1 MKTKWIYGYN
11 FTSTANSKF
20 SPEKLK
26 LLNLFT
32 MMDSKKDQ
40 MVSSFPGD
48 KLSTLPIQG
57 TSEISTVEE
66 RSHFASA
73 HLKII
78 R

>member
-11 FTSTANSKF
+11 FISTANSKF

-57 TSEISTVEE
+57 TSEICTVEE
-66 RSHFASA
+66 RSHIANANA
-73 HLKII
+73 H
-78 R
+78 

>member
-48 KLSTLPIQG
+48 KLSTLPMQG

-66 RSHFASA
+66 RSHISNANA
-73 HLKII
+73 H
-78 R
+78 

>member
-11 FTSTANSKF
+11 FISTANSKF

-66 RSHFASA
+66 RSHITNANA
-73 HLKII
+73 H
-78 R
+78 

>member
-48 KLSTLPIQG
+48 KFSTLPNYAW
-57 TSEISTVEE
+57 
-66 RSHFASA
+66 H
-73 HLKII
+73 I
-78 R
+78 RDLYS

>member
-1 MKTKWIYGYN
+1 MGITLP
-11 FTSTANSKF
+11 ALQNSKF

-26 LLNLFT
+26 LLNLFM

-48 KLSTLPIQG
+48 KLSTLPMQG

-66 RSHFASA
+66 RSHIANANA
-73 HLKII
+73 H
-78 R
+78 

>member
-40 MVSSFPGD
+40 MVSSFPGY
-48 KLSTLPIQG
+48 KLSTLPIQD

-66 RSHFASA
+66 RSHIANANA
-73 HLKII
+73 H
-78 R
+78 

>member
-40 MVSSFPGD
+40 MVSSFPSD
-48 KLSTLPIQG
+48 KLSTLPMRG

-66 RSHFASA
+66 RSHIANANA
-73 HLKII
+73 H
-78 R
+78 